1 MLKPTKFSHPDKTV
15 IAVATVLLGEI
26 SKKRVMKYDELFN
39 QLKKACE
46 GVESLFLPAINLLY
60 LLGTIE
66 YLKKIDSF
74 EYIG

>member
-15 IAVATVLLGEI
+15 IAVAAIILGEL
-26 SKKRVMKYDELFN
+26 SKKRVMKYDELFR

-60 LLGTIE
+60 LLGAIE
-66 YLKKIDSF
+66 YRKKIDSF
-74 EYIG
+74 EYVG